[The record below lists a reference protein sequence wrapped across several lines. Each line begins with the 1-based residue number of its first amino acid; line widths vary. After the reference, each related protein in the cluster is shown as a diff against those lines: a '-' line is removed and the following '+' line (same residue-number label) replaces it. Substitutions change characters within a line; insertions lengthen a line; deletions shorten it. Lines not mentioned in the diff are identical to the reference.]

1 MIAIYLRQSV
11 DKKDSISIEGQLDI
25 CKKMISDNDEFS
37 VYKDKGFSG
46 KNTDRPEFKKL
57 MKDVENGKIDKI
69 ICYKLD
75 RITRSVL
82 DFNNLLLLLKKHKVD
97 FVSATENID
106 INSPMGRAMSNITSV
121 FAELERENISAR
133 IKDNYHE
140 RAKSGYFTG
149 GTIPYGF
156 NKGEIVVDGKKVPVL
171 AVNDGQAIVIKKIYD
186 MYSVT
191 SMTLGDISKQ
201 LNKEGIKSANGKNWD
216 TGKLS
221 RIMRSSLYVKCD
233 VEVYNYFKS
242 KNVNILNPIEEFN
255 GVYSAFVFGKRD
267 KNERRYTNVDN
278 HYLALTK
285 TEGIIDSTTWLRCQ
299 LKLDNNK
306 QLANKGKG
314 KNTWIVNCK
323 CGKCGY
329 SMVTTKNSV
338 GTRYYACKGK
348 YNYNVCEGNKTIR
361 VEDIEYVVQQSI
373 IAMAD
378 KLKSVDVTIQNS
390 KANEIN
396 KIKMEI
402 SKIDE
407 QINNL
412 LEKLLEANDTVMKYI
427 NNKVSELDALKS
439 KLEVKLNNL
448 KYTGTT
454 SDDIKSVLDR
464 VSDFDNLDFDSKKDI
479 YNKLISKINVTD
491 EEVEIE
497 WKL

>member
-1 MIAIYLRQSV
+1 MIGIYLRQSV

-25 CKKMISDNDEFS
+25 CKNFVDAKDDIE
-37 VYKDKGFSG
+37 VYQDKGFSG
-46 KNTDRPEFKKL
+46 KNTDRPAFKKL
-57 MKDVENGKIDKI
+57 MKDVESGKIDKI

-106 INSPMGRAMSNITSV
+106 INSAMGRAMSNITSV

-140 RAKSGYFTG
+140 RAKNGYWTG

-285 TEGIIDSTTWLRCQ
+285 TTGIIDSATWLRCQ

-314 KNTWIVNCK
+314 KNTWITNCK

-329 SMVTTKNSV
+329 SMIATKNSV

-348 YNYNVCEGNKTIR
+348 YNYNACDGNKTIR

-373 IAMAD
+373 IAIAD
-378 KLKSVDVTIQNS
+378 KLKSVDVTVQNS
-390 KANEIN
+390 KTEEIN
-396 KIKMEI
+396 KIKIEI

-407 QINNL
+407 QINSL
-412 LEKLLEANDTVMKYI
+412 LEKLIEANDVVMKYI
-427 NNKVSELDALKS
+427 NNKVSELDLIKSELES
-439 KLEVKLNNL
+439 KLHNL
-448 KYTGTT
+448 KYAGTT

-464 VSDFDNLDFDSKKDI
+464 VNNFNDLDFDSKKDI

>member
-1 MIAIYLRQSV
+1 MIGIYLRQSV

-25 CKKMISDNDEFS
+25 CKNFVDAKDDIE
-37 VYKDKGFSG
+37 VYQDKGFSG
-46 KNTDRPEFKKL
+46 KNTDRPAFKKL
-57 MKDVENGKIDKI
+57 MKDVESGKIDKI

-106 INSPMGRAMSNITSV
+106 INSAMGRAMSNITSV

-140 RAKSGYFTG
+140 RAKNGYWTG

-285 TEGIIDSTTWLRCQ
+285 TKGIIDSATWLRCQ

-306 QLANKGKG
+306 QVANKGKG
-314 KNTWIVNCK
+314 KNTWITNCK

-329 SMVTTKNSV
+329 SMIATKNSV

-348 YNYNVCEGNKTIR
+348 YNYNACDGNKTIR

-373 IAMAD
+373 IAIAD
-378 KLKSVDVTIQNS
+378 KLKSVDVTVQNS
-390 KANEIN
+390 KTEEIN
-396 KIKMEI
+396 KIKIEI

-407 QINNL
+407 QINSL
-412 LEKLLEANDTVMKYI
+412 LEKLIEANDVVMKYI
-427 NNKVSELDALKS
+427 NNKVSELDLLKS
-439 KLEVKLNNL
+439 ELESKLNNL
-448 KYTGTT
+448 KYSGTT
-454 SDDIKSVLDR
+454 SDDIKSVLNR
-464 VSDFDNLDFDSKKDI
+464 VNNFNDLDFDSKKDI